1 MFCPQCGTQ
10 VPDRV
15 GFCPKCGT
23 RFAAS
28 QRASVSPEP
37 VMDETPSG
45 GHPMIW
51 VLMIVEAVISG
62 LLALDLLIRLIVEY
76 DDVADLL
83 SLYRSSSAAFGTLAY
98 TMGGFILFGII
109 CGLCIAS
116 VNSVYFHGERASKE
130 RARAI
135 VYGLCALGIVFLF
148 GEDVVGVVMRK
159 LLSSSDRLAGP
170 MLIVISHF
178 SDWAEEQTGFLL
190 VAGTIPFVAG
200 ALSGG
205 IGKKLAQKNS

>member
-1 MFCPQCGTQ
+1 MFCPKCGTQ
-10 VPDRV
+10 VSDRV
-15 GFCPKCGT
+15 RFCPKCGT
-23 RFAAS
+23 RLVVRR
-28 QRASVSPEP
+28 QDSVPPDP
-37 VMDETPSG
+37 VTDDAPSC
-45 GHPMIW
+45 GHPVIW
-51 VLMIVEAVISG
+51 VLMVVEAVISG

-76 DDVADLL
+76 DGVADLL

-116 VNSVYFHGERASKE
+116 VNSIYFHGERASKE

-135 VYGLCALGIVFLF
+135 ANGLCALGIVFLF
-148 GEDVVGVVMRK
+148 GEDVVGFVMRK

-178 SDWAEEQTGFLL
+178 SDWAEEQSGFLL
-190 VAGTIPFVAG
+190 VAGIIPLVAG

-205 IGKKLAQKNS
+205 IGKKFAQKIS